1 MGASAAVDG
10 YQFATV
16 ELQRIFLGTD
26 PDAYTALFLRDA
38 LGLVDPR
45 LYVKF
50 LAFGIAAPFAPQRA
64 AFEEKLRHH
73 FRDRALLKT
82 ALTHS
87 SFANESRAAGCE
99 SNERLEFLGDSV
111 LGMVVADA
119 LYRRFPD
126 MPEGRMTRLR
136 ARLVCEES
144 LHAVASELGLGGYM
158 RLGRGEEHTGGRKR
172 ASILADAVES
182 VLAAAYLDGGFS
194 AASSLVH
201 RFILTDIPAE
211 HPRNVD
217 YKTQL
222 QELVQQKKD
231 QVIQYELTG
240 QSGPDHAK
248 QFQVE
253 VRLNGS
259 VVGQGTGSSKKRA
272 EQEAARVAMEK
283 LFPAEL

>member
-1 MGASAAVDG
+1 M
-10 YQFATV
+10 
-16 ELQRIFLGTD
+16 E
-26 PDAYTALFLRDA
+26 
-38 LGLVDPR
+38 
-45 LYVKF
+45 
-50 LAFGIAAPFAPQRA
+50 

-172 ASILADAVES
+172 ASILADAVEA
-182 VLAAAYLDGGFS
+182 VIAALYLDGGMETARGFIERHILS
-194 AASSLVH
+194 GLDTESPSL
-201 RFILTDIPAE
+201 LMG
-211 HPRNVD
+211 D
-217 YKTQL
+217 YKTEL
-222 QELVQQKKD
+222 QELLQGEGKTAPVYKL
-231 QVIQYELTG
+231 IERR
-240 QSGPDHAK
+240 GPEHA
-248 QFQVE
+248 
-253 VRLNGS
+253 
-259 VVGQGTGSSKKRA
+259 SSF
-272 EQEAARVAMEK
+272 RVALSAEGGLAAEAWGPSIKEAEFKAAKAALEK
-283 LFPAEL
+283 LRRS